1 MPTQEGIGLDE
12 QQGLLP
18 AADPARQEHQERAVD
33 RGAARV
39 LHASREHDQLLAQER
54 ILGNQVGLAADQVG
68 QRPGEDG
75 GSGGLRGGR
84 EATTDCTQGGT
95 PGAGDAPQ
103 ELSEHGQRSLA
114 SGRVCDASRE
124 CARHRPHCRPAPP
137 RRPPDMQADG
147 SARGLAGPW
156 PGREHAHGY
165 ANQPGHLGE
174 GRSHWQAK
182 APLGQSVEWDARIIN
197 DVENELIAWQSTA
210 DAQIANAGSVRFT
223 PAPFERGTEV
233 RVTLSYAPPA
243 GKTGVAIAK
252 LLGEEPGRQVSDDL
266 RRFKQLLEAGELPT
280 NDRQSAG
287 PGGGI
292 PTLTGAISEVTSEP
306 I

>member
-1 MPTQEGIGLDE
+1 MMEGTDT
-12 QQGLLP
+12 P
-18 AADPARQEHQERAVD
+18 
-33 RGAARV
+33 RGAVHARIV
-39 LHASREHDQLLAQER
+39 VALAGGA
-54 ILGNQVGLAADQVG
+54 LGIAAYGLY
-68 QRPGEDG
+68 RRTH
-75 GSGGLRGGR
+75 SS
-84 EATTDCTQGGT
+84 QGHN
-95 PGAGDAPQ
+95 
-103 ELSEHGQRSLA
+103 E
-114 SGRVCDASRE
+114 DASVAHEGGERSINVVTINK
-124 CARHRPHCRPAPP
+124 PAGELYRYWRDFANLP
-137 RRPPDMQADG
+137 RFMHHLEAVQD
-147 SARGLAGPW
+147 
-156 PGREHAHGY
+156 
-165 ANQPGHLGE
+165 LGE

-182 APLGQSVEWDARIIN
+182 APFGQSVEWDARIIN